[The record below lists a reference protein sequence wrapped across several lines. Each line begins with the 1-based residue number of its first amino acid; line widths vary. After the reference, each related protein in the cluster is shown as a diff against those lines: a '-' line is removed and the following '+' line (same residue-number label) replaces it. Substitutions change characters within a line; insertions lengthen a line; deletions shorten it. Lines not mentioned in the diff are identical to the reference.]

1 VVEIT
6 YTVNG
11 VEGSRN
17 VRAASV
23 DAAVTIFREDHGAE
37 FIIIRTTGPWKVDS

>member
-1 VVEIT
+1 MVEIT

-17 VRAASV
+17 VRAESV
-23 DAAVTIFREDHGAE
+23 DAAIAIFREDHGEE
-37 FIIIRTTGPWKVDS
+37 FVIIRTNGPWKVDA